1 MDKNSKS
8 GLHVNCLMLIC
19 TQSYVGT
26 GQSAQEL
33 FRLGVNMEL
42 IYRSEEV
49 SDSLSPV
56 IILYL
61 LLKFTQ

>member
-1 MDKNSKS
+1 M
-8 GLHVNCLMLIC
+8 C
-19 TQSYVGT
+19 GT